1 LLAFLETEERLEAVR
16 SRVGS
21 EGSLT
26 TTTGVLCI
34 LEAFCAS
41 FTEDEALAGRDFGED
56 SPDIVSCPKKD
67 HFLADFGVDGP
78 DPDAFTTSDSNG
90 REPRRLGAASVGF
103 NPSRS
108 SIGSAVR
115 GRGSASF
122 GSGRSPVLFTVTV
135 GGDGVPPETIED
147 MEFDTEWPGRT
158 VELESLDTNDSGR
171 GII

>member
-1 LLAFLETEERLEAVR
+1 LLGFLETEERLEAVR

-21 EGSLT
+21 DGSLIT
-26 TTTGVLCI
+26 TSGVFFV

-41 FTEDEALAGRDFGED
+41 FTEDEALAGRDFGDD

-78 DPDAFTTSDSNG
+78 DPDALITSDSNG
-90 REPRRLGAASVGF
+90 REPRRFGAASAGF

-115 GRGSASF
+115 GLESANL
-122 GSGRSPVLFTVTV
+122 GSGRSPVLFSVTA
-135 GGDGVPPETIED
+135 GGDVVPAETIED

-158 VELESLDTNDSGR
+158 VELESLDTKDKGR